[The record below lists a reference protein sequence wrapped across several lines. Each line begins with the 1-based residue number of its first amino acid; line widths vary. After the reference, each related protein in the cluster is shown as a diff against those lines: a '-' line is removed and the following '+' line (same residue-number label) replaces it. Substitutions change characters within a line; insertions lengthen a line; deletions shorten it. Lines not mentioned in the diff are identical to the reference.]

1 MTNGEF
7 LLSLVE
13 KLMSNVDWANDQGRR
28 KSAEQDHADAMRLE
42 QIAEQMLKDEKYP
55 AVRP

>member
-1 MTNGEF
+1 VTNGEF

-28 KSAEQDHADAMRLE
+28 KSAEQDHADVMRLE

>member
-55 AVRP
+55 KVRP